1 MIKQTMVMISSGGAN
16 YAGGERD
23 ARHSVSPE
31 VHPLQAL
38 RQSGRAVLL
47 AALVVAPAWAQ
58 ARTLELD
65 LRSGKSLV
73 ATSLVGTP
81 DKGFTAMVG
90 SKSRRLAPGE
100 LLAIRAATAVAPKL
114 LRVELVGGDRIHGAI
129 AGGDADGDF
138 LELLSPVLG
147 KIRVPIDRLA
157 AVVQPGVHPSDQI
170 LPEGVDE
177 ALFVSTGR
185 GFDLVAGTLHRFGSQ
200 GVSFQPEALESP
212 RWYAPQRI
220 SSLRLRG
227 GLDREQPSQMILLTR
242 AADRLGMKLSSCGKQ
257 GLQAVLGNGQEVSV
271 RWNDLACVCFS
282 KDVVHLSSLTPTRVV
297 ETGFASEIT
306 HSWRRDRCVVGG
318 ELLAQGRAYGLGLGV
333 LSRSRLSFR
342 VPEGATHFLT
352 RVGFDD
358 TAAELP
364 VRAHAVARV
373 LQGNKLLFEAKDLT
387 PGQAPQ
393 NAGMHAVKGGD
404 TITLEVD
411 FGRGRDIGDRVNW
424 LLPMFLMRSQS

>member
-1 MIKQTMVMISSGGAN
+1 MLMTAS
-16 YAGGERD
+16 
-23 ARHSVSPE
+23 
-31 VHPLQAL
+31 
-38 RQSGRAVLL
+38 
-47 AALVVAPAWAQ
+47 AWAQ
-58 ARTLELD
+58 AKPLELD
-65 LRSGKSLV
+65 LRGGKQLV
-73 ATSLVGTP
+73 ATSLSGTP
-81 DKGFTAMVG
+81 EQGFTAMVAG
-90 SKSRRLAPGE
+90 KSRRLTPGE
-100 LLAIRAATAVAPKL
+100 LVAIRAANALAPEL
-114 LRVELVGGDRIHGAI
+114 LRVELAGGDLIHGAI
-129 AGGDADGDF
+129 AGGDANGNK

-157 AVVQPGVHPSDQI
+157 AVVQPGVHASDQI

-200 GVSFQPEALESP
+200 GVSFQAEGMESP
-212 RWYAPQRI
+212 RWHSPRRI
-220 SSLRLRG
+220 SALRLRG
-227 GLDREQPSQMILLTR
+227 GVDREQPAQAILLTR
-242 AADRLGMKLSSCGKQ
+242 AADRVGMKLSSCGKQ
-257 GLQAVLGNGQEVSV
+257 GLQVILDTGQEVSV
-271 RWNDLACVCFS
+271 RWNDVACVCFS

-297 ETGFASEIT
+297 ETGFDSEIT
-306 HSWRRDRCVVGG
+306 HSWLPDRCVVGG

-352 RVGFDD
+352 RVGIDD

-373 LQGNKLLFEAKDLT
+373 LHGNKMLFEVKDLT
-387 PGQAPQ
+387 PGQAPHD
-393 NAGMHAVKGGD
+393 AGMHAVKGGD